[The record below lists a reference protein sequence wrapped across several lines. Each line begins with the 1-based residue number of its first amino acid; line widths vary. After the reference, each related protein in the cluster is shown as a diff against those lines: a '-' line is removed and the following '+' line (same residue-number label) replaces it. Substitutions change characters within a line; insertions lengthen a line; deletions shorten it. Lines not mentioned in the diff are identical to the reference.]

1 MKGPGA
7 ALLADGSSVVVREVT
22 GSDRD
27 ALLQLH
33 AAASDTSLYLR
44 FFSLNRSAADAF
56 VSRICIP
63 SVSTWSLV
71 AEQRGA
77 ILGIAT
83 AFLEAGEKAGSGTA
97 GR

>member
-44 FFSLNRSAADAF
+44 LFSLTGRQLTRSSARSA
-56 VSRICIP
+56 SR
-63 SVSTWSLV
+63 
-71 AEQRGA
+71 R
-77 ILGIAT
+77 
-83 AFLEAGEKAGSGTA
+83 
-97 GR
+97 